1 MRIILASKSGVRKE
15 ILDNHNILVDVS
27 PSNVDEDQV
36 KEALLEEGAS
46 PEIIS
51 KNLAELKS
59 TKVSSKNPDKI
70 VLGADSVI
78 SLNLQL
84 INKPSSRDEA
94 LQILK
99 LLNGKKHFLISS
111 VCISKNGSMIWNY
124 TDKSELKMKEF
135 SDDELKSY
143 LSKIKTETLLSYGV
157 YQVEADGLNLFEYIP
172 LQNQYFL
179 FYVYSLNLSSLQLHR
194 VRNYLFH
201 FLTY

>member
-15 ILDNHNILVDVS
+15 ILDNHDILADVS
-27 PSNVDEDQV
+27 PSNVDEEQV

-59 TKVSSKNPDKI
+59 IKVSSKNPDQL

-84 INKPSSRDEA
+84 INKPNSREEA

-124 TDKSELKMKEF
+124 TDKSELKMKEL
-135 SDDELKSY
+135 SDNELITY
-143 LSKIKTETLLSYGV
+143 LNKIKTETLKAYGV
-157 YQVEADGLNLFEYIP
+157 YQIEAEGIKLFEYIKGDKDSIMGLP
-172 LQNQYFL
+172 IKQIKDYIN
-179 FYVYSLNLSSLQLHR
+179 NLKI
-194 VRNYLFH
+194 
-201 FLTY
+201 